1 MSLETDAAAAMVTP
15 GMVFLVGAGPGDPG
29 LITVRGLE
37 VLRQADVVVFDRLAG
52 RRLLRHARRAE
63 WIDVGKRPE
72 NHPVPQ
78 SEINHILIENAAAGK
93 IVARLKGGDP
103 FVFGRG
109 GEEALALMEA
119 GIPFEIV
126 PGVTSAIAV
135 PAYAGIPI
143 TQRGLVSSFAVITGH
158 RSEAAAE
165 LLSKRLP
172 NADTRVF
179 LMGVNSLPEIAATL
193 MGEGAAAGTPA
204 AVIAWGTTPRQ
215 RVVIGTL
222 EDIAQKAADVEPPAV
237 TVVGEVVRL
246 RDRLRWFDLPAVR
259 PLHGLQVFNTRP
271 VEGGNHDRLTDS
283 LEAKGA
289 EVFHFPAFQIQ
300 PAEDLTDLDDA
311 ILSLSAAARV
321 GRPAYD
327 WLLLTS
333 AAAVRIV
340 LDRIVALGCDV
351 RILSGV
357 KIGAVGRATAAALEE
372 RGLRADFI
380 PSRFSGVDMVKEIE
394 SQPPGFENMRVLL
407 PRSAEGGSEIL
418 AALEAAG
425 AQTVNIPIYA
435 PAPGR
440 QIPYDADEII
450 DPQAA
455 LVIFFSPS
463 AVRGFDAA
471 FAAATGV
478 EADTAGLRRIPA
490 ACIGHTTAH
499 AAAEAG
505 YKVVVMP
512 EESREETLVEAIIR
526 WRTRS

>member
-1 MSLETDAAAAMVTP
+1 MSRKTDGEAAQVAP
-15 GMVFLVGAGPGDPG
+15 GKVFLVGAGPGDPG

-37 VLRQADVVVFDRLAG
+37 CLRQADVVVFDRLAG
-52 RRLLRHARRAE
+52 RRLLRYARRAE
-63 WIDVGKRPE
+63 WIDVGKRPDH
-72 NHPVPQ
+72 HPVPQ
-78 SEINHILIENAAAGK
+78 SEINRILIENAAAGR
-93 IVARLKGGDP
+93 VVTRLKGGDP
-103 FVFGRG
+103 LVFGRG

-158 RSEAAAE
+158 RSDSAAE
-165 LLSKRLP
+165 QLPKRLP

-179 LMGVNSLPEIAATL
+179 LMGVNSLPEITAIL
-193 MGEGAAAGTPA
+193 LSEGAAADTPA

-246 RDRLRWFDLPAVR
+246 REQLRWFDLPAVR
-259 PLHGLQVFNTRP
+259 RLHGLKVLNTRP
-271 VEGGNHDRLTDS
+271 VEDRNHDRLTDS
-283 LEAKGA
+283 LEAQGA

-300 PAEDLTDLDDA
+300 PADDLTGLDHAIRELSTADA
-311 ILSLSAAARV
+311 S

-340 LDRIVALGCDV
+340 LDRIVALGCDA

-357 KIGAVGRATAAALEE
+357 KIAAVGRATAAALAE

-380 PSRFSGVDMVKEIE
+380 PSRFSGVDLVREIDA
-394 SQPPGFENMRVLL
+394 QPPGLKHMRVLL
-407 PRSAEGGSEIL
+407 PRSAEGGPEIL
-418 AALEAAG
+418 IALEAAG
-425 AQTVNIPIYA
+425 AETADIPIYS
-435 PAPGR
+435 PVPDR

-455 LVIFFSPS
+455 LVVFFSPS

-471 FAAATGV
+471 FSAASGAV
-478 EADTAGLRRIPA
+478 ADANRLRRIPA
-490 ACIGHTTAH
+490 ACIGQTTAH
-499 AAAEAG
+499 AASAAG
-505 YKVVVMP
+505 YTVAVVP
-512 EESREETLVEAIIR
+512 EESLEETLVEAIIR
-526 WRTRS
+526 WWTRS